1 VHDHDNGDDSVAAA
15 DDDDDDDDDD
25 DSICGYDIRSII
37 IIVNIINP
45 SA

>member
-1 VHDHDNGDDSVAAA
+1 MHDHDNGDDSVAAA
-15 DDDDDDDDDD
+15 ADDDDDDDD